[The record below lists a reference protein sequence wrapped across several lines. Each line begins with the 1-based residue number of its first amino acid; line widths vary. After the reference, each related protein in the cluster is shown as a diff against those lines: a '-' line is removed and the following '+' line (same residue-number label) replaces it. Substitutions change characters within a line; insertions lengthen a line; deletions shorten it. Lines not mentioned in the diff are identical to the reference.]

1 MRNYLKMVDISK
13 TYDTHGN
20 IVRALKG
27 VNFSVKRGTV
37 HGLLGENGAGKSTL
51 MKILFGLEK
60 KDSGK
65 IYLDNQEVKT
75 KNPCDAFNYGIGMV
89 QQHFSLI
96 EDFTVIENIFLN
108 IEIDNRIGLVMR
120 EHEELAIKKLLQES
134 GFIIDSSKKI
144 CELSM
149 GQRQKV
155 EILRILH
162 RGADILILDEPTSV
176 LTEQEIRDLFRV
188 VRKLKERGKTII
200 FITHKVEEV
209 LKICDEV
216 TILRK
221 GETAGTG
228 ETKKLDKKQIVQMIV
243 GAPFLFEIKHRKH
256 EAKEVLL
263 SIKDLHIKKGDIET
277 VKGVSFD
284 VRAGEIVAIAGV
296 SGNGQQE
303 IVEAIFGLR
312 NYLYGQILVESKNI
326 RGMSPR
332 ERRKIGINYIPE
344 DRLNVGSCMD
354 ATIMENLIIDKY
366 YERSFSNNGCL
377 NINKLE
383 KFSTKLVNKYEV
395 KTPSINNYVRNLS
408 GGNIQRVIIAREIK
422 PETKVL
428 IACEPAMGLDIR
440 SVKYVYDVLLNLR
453 EAQKAIL
460 LLASDL
466 DEVISLVD
474 RIIVMYKGKITAYM
488 NNPELFDKKEIGEY
502 MLGIKT

>member
-1 MRNYLKMVDISK
+1 
-13 TYDTHGN
+13 
-20 IVRALKG
+20 
-27 VNFSVKRGTV
+27 
-37 HGLLGENGAGKSTL
+37 
-51 MKILFGLEK
+51 
-60 KDSGK
+60 
-65 IYLDNQEVKT
+65 
-75 KNPCDAFNYGIGMV
+75 
-89 QQHFSLI
+89 
-96 EDFTVIENIFLN
+96 
-108 IEIDNRIGLVMR
+108 
-120 EHEELAIKKLLQES
+120 
-134 GFIIDSSKKI
+134 
-144 CELSM
+144 
-149 GQRQKV
+149 
-155 EILRILH
+155 
-162 RGADILILDEPTSV
+162 
-176 LTEQEIRDLFRV
+176 
-188 VRKLKERGKTII
+188 
-200 FITHKVEEV
+200 VEEV
-209 LKICDEV
+209 LEISDEV

-221 GETAGTG
+221 GETVGTG

-243 GAPFLFEIKHRKH
+243 GAPFPFEIKHCKH

-312 NYLYGQILVESKNI
+312 NYSDGQILVESKNI
-326 RGMSPR
+326 GGLSPR

-354 ATIMENLIIDKY
+354 ASIMENLIIDKY

-383 KFSTKLVNKYEV
+383 QFSKKLVNKYEI
-395 KTPSINNYVRNLS
+395 KTPNINNYVRNLS

-422 PETKVL
+422 PETKIL

-466 DEVISLVD
+466 DEIISLVD